1 MFNMKKT
8 ILSLSFL
15 FTAGILMAQKLTT
28 TSAVVAFDATTPKDA
43 LPKAENKTVIA
54 SFDKATGA
62 LAFEAA
68 VNNFAFTNPRIQE
81 HFNGDNWMNSTEF
94 PKFIFVGQ
102 VTKLKEIKFNKNGSY
117 DVNVKGKLTVKGV
130 TKEIS
135 APAKV
140 VVKNGALTASSVFS
154 IKLSD
159 FGITGQPVE
168 SGKIAKE
175 PKINVS
181 ASFN

>member
-1 MFNMKKT
+1 MKKI

-15 FTAGILMAQKLTT
+15 FTTGILVAQKLTT

-54 SFDKATGA
+54 AFDKTTGA

-68 VNNFAFTNPRIQE
+68 VNNFAFTNPRIQD
-81 HFNGDNWMNSTEF
+81 HFNGENWMNSTAF
-94 PKFIFVGQ
+94 PKFIFTGKI
-102 VTKLKEIKFNKNGSY
+102 TKLKEIKFHKDGSY
-117 DVNVKGKLTVKGV
+117 DVNVKGNLTVKGI

-140 VVKNGALTASSVFS
+140 QVKNGAITASSTFS
-154 IKLSD
+154 IKLAD

-168 SGKIAKE
+168 AGKIAKE
-175 PKINVS
+175 PKITVN
-181 ASFN
+181 AAF